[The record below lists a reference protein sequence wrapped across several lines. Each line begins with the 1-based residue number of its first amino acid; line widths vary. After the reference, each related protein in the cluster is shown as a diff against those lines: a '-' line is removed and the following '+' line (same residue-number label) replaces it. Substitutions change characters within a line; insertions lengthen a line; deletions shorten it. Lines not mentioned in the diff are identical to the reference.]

1 MAHGYLRE
9 FDEAP
14 DRGEDR
20 GRSRDDERERSW
32 RGDRDGNF
40 MLGEREPGRGREED
54 RFSGED
60 RQYRSTQ
67 ANDWGVRGDYSR
79 SERDW
84 DRFGARGDRERSP
97 RNFNSHQDDHY
108 RSWRDR
114 QIEAL
119 DRDYDE
125 YRRERE
131 QQFHREFDEWRRR
144 KHGNPE
150 PLRTGMT
157 QTGLSSDPTGE
168 LQLTTDQ
175 QATTSTG
182 SDPLATAT
190 LGNEGGEGR

>member
-14 DRGEDR
+14 DRGDDRDR
-20 GRSRDDERERSW
+20 GRNDERERSW

-54 RFSGED
+54 RFREGD

-67 ANDWGVRGDYSR
+67 GNDWG
-79 SERDW
+79 
-84 DRFGARGDRERSP
+84 RFGARGDRERSR
-97 RNFNSHQDDHY
+97 RNFGSHEDDHY

-190 LGNEGGEGR
+190 LGNEGGEER